1 MSIVCSR
8 IGGWSICE
16 KFKGSIP
23 MMKRVASLALLA
35 SAVATS
41 FAASAAPKWEG
52 PLSPK
57 LMFLHPAPGPALQY
71 PQGHA
76 PTGQLPQWNGGFTDL
91 TGHAITY
98 TMAGADPST
107 SNTATHI
114 KTFIIPVVFVYGAS
128 NGNQTLDPTAKGTGG
143 LKKKSVIKALLAS
156 PLFDDGADFVSG
168 SIDCGT
174 AQYIDSYQRCNFWS
188 SVQTNTGYHTI
199 LDYTKDKK
207 LKPMT
212 LTVSSSQGSIID
224 NPYGAGQV
232 GTYPYSGF
240 QSQVNSYINS
250 HKKDITPDT
259 FPLFISYAVYLTSGG
274 CCIGGYHNALGHQP
288 GGQTYGYSTYVN
300 DDTAFSRDIDA
311 VSHEIGEWMDDSFV
325 DNFVNCQDNSIME
338 NGDPLEG
345 LPNYGTFTVSLNG
358 KTWHPQ
364 SLVFQPYFGAPKS
377 TSANGW
383 VALHNDI
390 TNVCPGQ

>member
-1 MSIVCSR
+1 MSIVRPR
-8 IGGWSICE
+8 IDGWSIYD
-16 KFKGSIP
+16 KVKGSTP
-23 MMKRVASLALLA
+23 MMKRVASLAVLA
-35 SAVATS
+35 GAVAMS
-41 FAASAAPKWEG
+41 FAANAAKWEG

-57 LMFLHPAPGPALQY
+57 LMFVHPAQEPAMKY
-71 PQGHA
+71 PAGHA

-91 TGHAITY
+91 TGKSITY
-98 TMAGADPST
+98 TMAGSDPST
-107 SNTATHI
+107 SNAATHI
-114 KTFIIPVVFVYGAS
+114 KTFIIPVIFVYGAS
-128 NGNQTLDPTAKGTGG
+128 NGNQTLDPTAKKTGG
-143 LKKKSVIKALLAS
+143 LGKKSVIKALLAS

-174 AQYIDSYQRCNFWS
+174 AQYIDAWQRCNFWS

-199 LDYTKDKK
+199 LDYTKDKT
-207 LKPMT
+207 LKPLT

-240 QSQVNSYINS
+240 QSQASSYISS
-250 HKKDITPDT
+250 HKHITPDT
-259 FPLFISYAVYLTSGG
+259 FPLFISYDVYLTSGG
-274 CCIGGYHNALGHQP
+274 CCIGGYHNSR
-288 GGQTYGYSTYVN
+288 GGQPSGQSYGYSTYVN

-311 VSHEIGEWMDDSFV
+311 VSHEIGEWMDDAFV
-325 DNFVNCQDNSIME
+325 DNHVNCQDNSILE
-338 NGDPLEG
+338 VGDPLEG
-345 LPNYGTFTVSLNG
+345 LSNYGTFTVSLNG

-364 SLVFQPYFGAPKS
+364 SLVFLPYFGAPKS